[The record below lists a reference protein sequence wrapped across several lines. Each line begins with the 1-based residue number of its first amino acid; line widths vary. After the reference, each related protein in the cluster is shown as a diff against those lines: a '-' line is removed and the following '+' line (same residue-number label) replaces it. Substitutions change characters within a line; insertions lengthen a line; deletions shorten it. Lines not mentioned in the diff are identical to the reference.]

1 MKNPLKILLIDDNPD
16 DRALALR
23 KLKQEFSTLQAT
35 EISSAPE
42 LERELTRRE
51 FDLVITDYQLL
62 WINGL
67 DVLQKVKAHHPDC
80 PVVMFTGTGSEEV
93 AVQAMKSGLDD
104 YVIKS
109 PQHYTRLAAAVRA
122 ALERAAQRR
131 AFREVQI
138 RYQELFERVPVGLY
152 RLSTTGKFLEANP
165 ALLQLLGYTNLQALL
180 NSEIS
185 QHQTDS
191 EASRLW
197 QSRMEREGVVRDF
210 EMPMRRCDGTLIW
223 VRHNSRSVRN
233 ERGEVLYYEGAIEDV
248 TERKQVE
255 NERIQL
261 LIREQEARA
270 EAETANRLKDEF
282 LATLSHEL
290 RTPLN
295 AIVGWASLLR
305 KQQLN
310 PEKTGRAIEII
321 ERNAQAQA
329 QLIEDLLDVSRIIR
343 GKLQLNIYPVD
354 LQQITLAALD
364 TVKPAAEAKQIQLE
378 FFFESA
384 TGSIK
389 GDRDRLQQIVWNLLS
404 NAIKFTP
411 VKGRV
416 SVRLHWLKNY
426 VQIQVKDNGK
436 GLPAEVVPYIFERF
450 RQAESTTTRSQGGLG
465 LGLAIVRH
473 LVELHGGTVW
483 CESSGLGTGA
493 TFTVQLPL
501 LEENK
506 QSRLGKTQQDDPSAS
521 NNPQSPL
528 QGLRVLVVEDEIDS
542 LEFLATVLEQEGAK
556 VTGAQS
562 VQEALQ
568 VLKQLSPDVLVS
580 DIAMPEQDGYSL
592 IRQIRKMEAAS
603 EQFLPAIAL
612 TAYAQESDRQKA
624 FQAGFQVH
632 LSKPFEPDD
641 LLEAILQLTN

>member
-1 MKNPLKILLIDDNPD
+1 MKKPLIFLLIDDNPD

-23 KLKQEFSTLQAT
+23 KLKQEFSAFQAI
-35 EISSAPE
+35 EISSGQE
-42 LERELTRRE
+42 LERELTCRE
-51 FDLVITDYQLL
+51 FDLVITDYQLR
-62 WINGL
+62 WMDGL
-67 DVLQKVKAHHPDC
+67 DVLRQVKTHAPDC

-93 AVQAMKSGLDD
+93 AVEAMKSGLDD
-104 YVIKS
+104 YIIKS
-109 PQHYTRLAAAVRA
+109 PQHYARLAVAVRA
-122 ALERAAQRR
+122 ALERAAQRQ
-131 AFREVQI
+131 ALREVQI
-138 RYQELFERVPVGLY
+138 RYQELFERVPIGLY

-165 ALLQLLGYTNLQALL
+165 ALLQLLGYKNWQALL
-180 NSEIS
+180 NSEIT
-185 QHQTDS
+185 QHQTDTKANS
-191 EASRLW
+191 IL
-197 QSRMEREGVVRDF
+197 QSRIEREGVVKDF

-223 VRHNSRSVRN
+223 VRHNSRSVCN
-233 ERGEVLYYEGAIEDV
+233 ENGELLYYEGAIEDI
-248 TERKQVE
+248 TKRKQVE

-295 AIVGWASLLR
+295 AIVGWSSLLR

-310 PEKTGRAIEII
+310 PEKTARAIEII

-378 FFFESA
+378 FLFEPV
-384 TGSIK
+384 TGNIK
-389 GDRDRLQQIVWNLLS
+389 GDRDRLQQIIWNLLS

-411 VKGRV
+411 VRGSV
-416 SVRLHWLKNY
+416 SVRLNWLENY

-436 GLPAEVVPYIFERF
+436 GIVPEVVPYIFERF

-473 LVELHGGTVW
+473 LVELHGGKVW

-493 TFTVQLPL
+493 IFTVQLPTL
-501 LEENK
+501 NERK
-506 QSRLGKTQQDDPSAS
+506 ARVG
-521 NNPQSPL
+521 NPQQANPPASSNPQFLL
-528 QGLRVLVVEDEIDS
+528 QDLRVLVVEDEIDS
-542 LEFLATVLEQEGAK
+542 LEFLTTVLEQEGAK
-556 VTGAQS
+556 VTAAKS

-568 VLKQLSPDVLVS
+568 VLTQLSPDVLVS
-580 DIAMPEQDGYSL
+580 DIAMPGQDGYSL
-592 IRQIRKMEAAS
+592 IRQIRKVEANG

-612 TAYAQESDRQKA
+612 TAYAQESDEQKA

-632 LSKPFEPDD
+632 LTKPFEPND
-641 LLEAILQLTN
+641 LVAAILQLTN